1 MRVILVF
8 PCLHYVP
15 LWFPEAPDQVI
26 IFIVH
31 YRNFPQLRM
40 ECKKIHQ
47 FFNRE
52 PYQIVYDLRLFWNW
66 HLKTITLMFSLILSL
81 LRNRKAASRRSR
93 SSLVHQLDLVV
104 LLNISNFTEYL
115 FPTRPCCAVPMIHLD
130 KIRPTCNESVETKT
144 WTLTK
149 PENSIC
155 FLLSAKMNNYC
166 FFISILVLTSIW
178 SSFFLDQIT

>member
-66 HLKTITLMFSLILSL
+66 HLKTITLMFSKPTECKTPRVNVDANYGLWVIMTQQCRFIDGGILRMGEL
-81 LRNRKAASRRSR
+81 CMWR
-93 SSLVHQLDLVV
+93 LVV
-104 LLNISNFTEYL
+104 CGKVLLPSPQFYHKPNT
-115 FPTRPCCAVPMIHLD
+115 
-130 KIRPTCNESVETKT
+130 
-144 WTLTK
+144 TLK
-149 PENSIC
+149 SLN
-155 FLLSAKMNNYC
+155 
-166 FFISILVLTSIW
+166 
-178 SSFFLDQIT
+178 